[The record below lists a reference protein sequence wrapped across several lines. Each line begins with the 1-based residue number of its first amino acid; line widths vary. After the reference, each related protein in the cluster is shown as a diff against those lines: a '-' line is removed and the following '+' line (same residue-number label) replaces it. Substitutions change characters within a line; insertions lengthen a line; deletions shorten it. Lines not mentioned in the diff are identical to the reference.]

1 MKTQYNKAFTVFII
15 MIFSFYSTAL
25 FAQPTITAVGGG
37 TPLTCMSANPADAN
51 YSITYQVNVP
61 ANISVLGMSWAG
73 DIVITAQP
81 ATYPVDGGT
90 TGTSFT
96 VTAESRNNGRE
107 ISNTCDD
114 YLLPTGINHNH
125 LNVDATNWGFAKSR
139 LTVSWKNGICGDY
152 VSLDI
157 FKKFDLHPKIIGPG
171 CLKQG
176 DKITFSV
183 CNILSG
189 HNTPAALGQDKYYW
203 TGDPTNN
210 YDNSFYP
217 TGLNYLYSSADGSSI
232 TFRVDDYSFIGTKL
246 YCRFGQSNPTTV
258 SYVDLSAI
266 TFQPSI
272 SVKDGSGNTI
282 NPVQVGTY
290 NYCIDGTTAFSNIQ
304 IVCTPPSPPSGYDYT
319 FDLSSNNY
327 GWGFPTAQTLNF
339 KSKVQWSKNASIG
352 LIGGEIYI
360 RTSGTCDTRTDVIKI
375 GRNISSP
382 TYSISGNTNL
392 GGQPL
397 YNCIGSQGGIFTLNP
412 HPGNV
417 PVSWTYPSTWTPANN
432 TATNASAITLFPG
445 VPTLSNAIVSASV
458 GGCNSTVQFPV
469 FLRPGNI
476 TQITLNGNPVSS
488 PFCIPRPPT
497 ALTFTAVG
505 GTNAVSYTWAY
516 PNTTWQGTQN
526 GSSITLTPNNSNT
539 GNVSVTAVSYSSNC
553 TSNTYGFST
562 VYAPT
567 PGTITGPTCI
577 AAGNTDALTLGA
589 ALTNVT
595 YTVPAV
601 TGATYQWNIPPAMY
615 SGTLP
620 TNPGNSI
627 TFTCNGNP
635 SGSPYEISVAVS
647 TSGGCVSTSKISVN
661 VDLRGDVLNSTVGT
675 SSQLLEL
682 LKGGVLDNAIS
693 GYQWFQWT
701 TGRNNISGNN
711 SNSITLSNAGTA
723 GNYGVEATYN
733 NYGCKNVYAIAGTNY
748 GNKNGQGS
756 KPKMPA
762 RQSKAANPT

>member
-1 MKTQYNKAFTVFII
+1 M
-15 MIFSFYSTAL
+15 
-25 FAQPTITAVGGG
+25 
-37 TPLTCMSANPADAN
+37 
-51 YSITYQVNVP
+51 
-61 ANISVLGMSWAG
+61 
-73 DIVITAQP
+73 
-81 ATYPVDGGT
+81 
-90 TGTSFT
+90 
-96 VTAESRNNGRE
+96 
-107 ISNTCDD
+107 
-114 YLLPTGINHNH
+114 LL
-125 LNVDATNWGFAKSR
+125 WG
-139 LTVSWKNGICGDY
+139 
-152 VSLDI
+152 
-157 FKKFDLHPKIIGPG
+157 
-171 CLKQG
+171 
-176 DKITFSV
+176 
-183 CNILSG
+183 
-189 HNTPAALGQDKYYW
+189 
-203 TGDPTNN
+203 
-210 YDNSFYP
+210 
-217 TGLNYLYSSADGSSI
+217 
-232 TFRVDDYSFIGTKL
+232 
-246 YCRFGQSNPTTV
+246 
-258 SYVDLSAI
+258 
-266 TFQPSI
+266 
-272 SVKDGSGNTI
+272 
-282 NPVQVGTY
+282 
-290 NYCIDGTTAFSNIQ
+290 
-304 IVCTPPSPPSGYDYT
+304 
-319 FDLSSNNY
+319 
-327 GWGFPTAQTLNF
+327 
-339 KSKVQWSKNASIG
+339 
-352 LIGGEIYI
+352 
-360 RTSGTCDTRTDVIKI
+360 DVILLC
-375 GRNISSP
+375 NFLFF
-382 TYSISGNTNL
+382 SGL
-392 GGQPL
+392 A
-397 YNCIGSQGGIFTLNP
+397 TLP
-412 HPGNV
+412 
-417 PVSWTYPSTWTPANN
+417 
-432 TATNASAITLFPG
+432 
-445 VPTLSNAIVSASV
+445 
-458 GGCNSTVQFPV
+458 
-469 FLRPGNI
+469 
-476 TQITLNGNPVSS
+476 QITLNGNPVSS

-762 RQSKAANPT
+762 RQSKAANPTSADNIRLQPNPASNSTTLVLPGDIQHASVSIISAEGKLLWKRSYLNTGSTLINTANWLSGEYTVIVREPNKKAVTKSLIIQKL